1 MRLKK
6 ADTYS
11 YAQYWRSVD
20 IALNSAK
27 KIYLSPDGVYNQI
40 NINSL
45 QTGEGRYALDKRA
58 YINITSLRNL
68 AGKTASSTRRNKTAI
83 LFGNP
88 QYGSAAIAPLPG
100 TGKEVIAIKGILSKF
115 GYTARVEE
123 GKNASEHKIKSVAHE
138 GILHVATH
146 GFFVADPKQSHNS
159 VFSVPL
165 YNINENVLLRS
176 GLLLA
181 GAGHQQ
187 VKVSDLSVSDNG
199 VLTSYEVMNLD
210 LQETDLVV
218 LSACETGLGD
228 VMSGEGV
235 FGLQRAFMIAGASSV
250 IMSLWKVDDEATQK
264 LMVQFYKNW
273 LQTGDMEKSFR
284 SAQQEVRSAFNHPY
298 YWGSF
303 VLLQH

>member
-11 YAQYWRSVD
+11 YAQYWQPID
-20 IALNSAK
+20 IALQSAK
-27 KIYLSPDGVYNQI
+27 KVYISPDGVFNQI
-40 NINSL
+40 SINSL
-45 QTGEGRYALDKRA
+45 QTSEGQYALDKRE

-68 AGKTASSTRRNKTAI
+68 SGIRTSAKKSQKTAM

-88 QYGSAAIAPLPG
+88 QYGSADIDPLPG
-100 TGKEVIAIKGILSKF
+100 TGEEIVAIRNILNKF
-115 GYTARVEE
+115 RYAVQVEQ
-123 GKNASEHKIKSVAHE
+123 GMDASEQNLKSAEHE

-146 GFFVADPKQSHNS
+146 GFFVADPKQSQNS
-159 VFSVPL
+159 VFSIPL

-181 GAGHQQ
+181 GAGRQQ

-199 VLTSYEVMNLD
+199 ILTSYDVINLD
-210 LQETDLVV
+210 LQETELVV

-235 FGLQRAFMIAGASSV
+235 YGLQRAFMIAGASSI
-250 IMSLWKVDDEATQK
+250 IMSLWKVDDEATQQ
-264 LMVQFYKNW
+264 LMVQFYNNW
-273 LQTGDMEKSFR
+273 LQTGDMEKAFR
-284 SAQQEVRSAFNHPY
+284 GAQKQVRTSFNHPY